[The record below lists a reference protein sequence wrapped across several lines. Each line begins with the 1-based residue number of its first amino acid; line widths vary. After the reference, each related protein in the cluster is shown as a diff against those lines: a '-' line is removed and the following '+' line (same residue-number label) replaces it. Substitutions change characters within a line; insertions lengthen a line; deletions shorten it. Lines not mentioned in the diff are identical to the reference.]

1 MFINQKKREMMG
13 LVKEGGYPI
22 IFNPLKKREQKKTVY
37 LFNRVCCFYVLTRHE
52 LLQDEQWVFDM
63 VNN

>member
-1 MFINQKKREMMG
+1 MG